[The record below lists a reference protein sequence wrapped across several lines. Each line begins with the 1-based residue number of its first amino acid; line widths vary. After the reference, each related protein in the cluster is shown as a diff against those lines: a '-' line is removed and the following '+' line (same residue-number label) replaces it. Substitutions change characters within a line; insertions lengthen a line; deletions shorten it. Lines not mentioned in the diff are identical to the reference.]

1 MGRNVGP
8 FIVVAGIVIA
18 AVGILAW
25 TGGLSWFGHL
35 PGDIAVHRAVPF
47 PAVMPKAIR
56 AKRGVAR
63 LSGGGFMQ
71 AALPVAAHARTPTPP
86 RRPTARL
93 SDGQSCRR

>member
-35 PGDIAVHRAVPF
+35 PGDIRIERDNVRIYIPVISMLL
-47 PAVMPKAIR
+47 V
-56 AKRGVAR
+56 
-63 LSGGGFMQ
+63 S
-71 AALPVAAHARTPTPP
+71 VAASLLLTIAEYLS
-86 RRPTARL
+86 RR
-93 SDGQSCRR
+93 